1 MNPFTA
7 GLHYSAVAIFIGAFL
22 YWILRCMS
30 NKWCKGKSDNLCAKL
45 LMFFFA
51 ISIPALCCVPA
62 GGALGMVTGCAAG
75 TVAAFGGAELLSTTE
90 VEAVMQDTA
99 TPIGKLAEKYRKHK
113 LEECLKQLEGDVE
126 LALADES
133 GDKLT
138 VLQEHIKKARLPR
151 VDLDIRQAAQR
162 HPRRLTSPPTGG
174 ERTRP
179 KNPMD
184 ALAARLF

>member
-45 LMFFFA
+45 LTVFFA

-75 TVAAFGGAELLSTTE
+75 TAAAFGGADLLRTE
-90 VEAVMQDTA
+90 VEVIMQDTSKPLGKYVKLMREHGLA
-99 TPIGKLAEKYRKHK
+99 KELVKIEAGVKNALAGIGDLTLDEIQCNAEK
-113 LEECLKQLEGDVE
+113 QLLLVTQS
-126 LALADES
+126 A
-133 GDKLT
+133 K
-138 VLQEHIKKARLPR
+138 R
-151 VDLDIRQAAQR
+151 
-162 HPRRLTSPPTGG
+162 RRLTSPPT
-174 ERTRP
+174 
-179 KNPMD
+179 
-184 ALAARLF
+184 